1 MIDVTSTTWS
11 RVFDYAATELERI
24 ATALENPKLSYE
36 DTQFYRGKA
45 HALNLLLK
53 QPERERTAH
62 MDVNDFQV

>member
-1 MIDVTSTTWS
+1 MIDVTSTTWG
-11 RVFDYAATELERI
+11 RVFDYACKELDTI
-24 ATALENPKLSYE
+24 AKALENPKLSFE

-62 MDVNDFQV
+62 MDVDDFPV